1 MSHVFQY
8 LIYQLIKGA
17 KYVAGQAVAE
27 PRNEGGIQ
35 DPGSNF
41 KARNFTKLPFFVT
54 AGGSYN

>member
-1 MSHVFQY
+1 MSHV

-17 KYVAGQAVAE
+17 NKYVPGQAVAE

>member
-1 MSHVFQY
+1 MSHV

-17 KYVAGQAVAE
+17 NKYVSGQDVAE

>member
-1 MSHVFQY
+1 MSHV

-17 KYVAGQAVAE
+17 NKYVAGQAVAE
-27 PRNEGGIQ
+27 PRNEEGIQ

>member
-1 MSHVFQY
+1 MSHV

-17 KYVAGQAVAE
+17 KYVAGHAVAK
-27 PRNEGGIQ
+27 PSNEGGIQ